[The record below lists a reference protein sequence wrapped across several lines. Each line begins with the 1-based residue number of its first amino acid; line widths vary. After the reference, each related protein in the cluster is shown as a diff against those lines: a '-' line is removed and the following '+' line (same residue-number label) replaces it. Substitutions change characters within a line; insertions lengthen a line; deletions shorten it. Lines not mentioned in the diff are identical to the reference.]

1 MISLARSRARSAARA
16 ITIAPSVTDRIRWSE
31 VGAGWT
37 YQNECAKHCTHT
49 LYTFRSKRRPI
60 PGGVFIFVSPVIA
73 GEATCPPK
81 LEERRRKQSSFSS
94 AERKLDCFVACAPR
108 NDGERA
114 RTAATDLPV
123 GQISSVVA
131 LAPRHYFVE
140 PDQCDLGRPV
150 PFEKIFRFPFD
161 PNHF

>member
-1 MISLARSRARSAARA
+1 MRYTSLNHPLHVPIKTSSNPGRRFSFCLPRHCEPTGRANARPMTGSA
-16 ITIAPSVTDRIRWSE
+16 
-31 VGAGWT
+31 
-37 YQNECAKHCTHT
+37 
-49 LYTFRSKRRPI
+49 
-60 PGGVFIFVSPVIA
+60 
-73 GEATCPPK
+73 
-81 LEERRRKQSSFSS
+81 KQSSFSS